1 MVESSAQM
9 QMEEE
14 EKLDNPETN
23 GEPVDPKHE
32 VLAKEEGEGVALM
45 DNKFIANV
53 TNPFLHHSRSWADEE
68 MRIPE
73 QI

>member
-9 QMEEE
+9 QMEEG
-14 EKLDNPETN
+14 KLENPETN
-23 GEPVDPKHE
+23 GEPMDPKHD
-32 VLAKEEGEGVALM
+32 VLAKEDCEGVTLM

-53 TNPFLHHSRSWADEE
+53 TNPFIHHSRSWQDEE
-68 MRIPE
+68 MKIPE